1 MSAGKQLSIDEQ
13 GAAALTRSRGEAFA
27 VARARVLDP
36 NSPNTQRAYRNAYKL
51 WCSYCDALGIAWAPI
66 EAPELVTYLEQ
77 LSVRCAPNTVRQH
90 LAALCALDIAS
101 RVTPANPSPVSL
113 RSHQVIQRWEL
124 SWSRDHPRAPR
135 RRAAALDVSDL
146 ERLLRA
152 AGEPKKGAAREG
164 HLLRY
169 VRDRCLILFGVCGAL
184 RGDDICRLE
193 LGDVESTERG
203 LRLRLRASKTDQ
215 AGDGDTVGL
224 LPQSRIAL
232 CPVDAFSTWK
242 RLRGPTPGP
251 LFVAIT
257 RSAELELGRALTE
270 RSVRRLIGEYAARAG
285 LDLAV
290 SAHSMRATFA
300 TLASAHGKSL
310 ARIMEHGRWKSAEVA
325 ASYVR
330 QGQLFLDNAS
340 GGLLD

>member
-1 MSAGKQLSIDEQ
+1 MSDQLAFAEDGQAS
-13 GAAALTRSRGEAFA
+13 LVRSRGEAFD

-36 NSPNTQRAYRNAYKL
+36 NSPNTQRAYKNAFKL
-51 WCSYCDALGIAWAPI
+51 WCAYCDALGLAWAPI

-77 LSVRCAPNTVRQH
+77 LSARCAPNTVRQH
-90 LAALCALDIAS
+90 LAALCALDVAS
-101 RVTPANPSPVSL
+101 RVTPIDPNPVSL
-113 RSHQVIQRWEL
+113 RTHQVVQRWER

-152 AGEPKKGAAREG
+152 AQEPVKGGAREG

-184 RGDDICRLE
+184 RGDDVCRLE

-203 LRLRLRASKTDQ
+203 IRLTLRRSKTDQ
-215 AGDGDTVGL
+215 AGDGETVGL

-232 CPVDAFSTWK
+232 CPVDAFAQWR
-242 RLRGPTPGP
+242 RLRGHSPGP
-251 LFVAIT
+251 LFVAIN
-257 RSAELELGRALTE
+257 RSAELGRALTE

-285 LDLAV
+285 LELQV

-300 TLASAHGKSL
+300 TLASAKGKGL

-325 ASYVR
+325 ATYVR
-330 QGQLFLDNAS
+330 QGQLFADNAS